1 LFVVDQSWRRLT
13 EEQEREIEWIR
24 DNISLVLRRSTVLL
38 NRYSLH
44 FSGLASIPKPC
55 KLICYHYFSYMYTGG
70 YLIGLVLAVLHQYR
84 RYRRL
89 SDSES
94 MGRERRD
101 FYQVTKA
108 AGGTPATEEQMK
120 AADGT
125 AKRKKKK
132 AERVRVASE
141 PEAELDEASKIP
153 VDEVVPVE
161 AAAASKKRAAREE
174 VNLLTLVALNVVLSW
189 QY

>member
-1 LFVVDQSWRRLT
+1 
-13 EEQEREIEWIR
+13 
-24 DNISLVLRRSTVLL
+24 
-38 NRYSLH
+38 
-44 FSGLASIPKPC
+44 
-55 KLICYHYFSYMYTGG
+55 MYTGR
-70 YLIGLVLAVLHQYR
+70 YLTFLVLTVLHQYR

-108 AGGTPATEEQMK
+108 AGGTPASEEQMK

-132 AERVRVASE
+132 AERVRAAVG
-141 PEAELDEASKIP
+141 PEAELDGASDIP
-153 VDEVVPVE
+153 VEEVVPVE
-161 AAAASKKRAAREE
+161 TAAASKKRAAREE
-174 VNLLTLVALNVVLSW
+174 VNLFTPVTLNVSLSW
-189 QY
+189 